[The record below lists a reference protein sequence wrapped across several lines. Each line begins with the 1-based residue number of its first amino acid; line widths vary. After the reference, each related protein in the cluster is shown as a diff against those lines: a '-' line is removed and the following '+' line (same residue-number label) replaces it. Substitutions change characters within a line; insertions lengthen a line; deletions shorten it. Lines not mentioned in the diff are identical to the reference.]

1 MLNKIL
7 KPFKL
12 EEYLANPSRKVV
24 TRDGRSA
31 KIICTDR
38 KNLNYPIVA
47 LVENKLTEGE
57 SVVCYTK
64 EGKLFNNVLTDAD
77 LVFAPEK
84 KEGWINL
91 YRTETSSQYVTSN
104 LYNSEEK
111 AIEIGRTSENYIAT
125 TKIEWEE

>member
-1 MLNKIL
+1 M
-7 KPFKL
+7 KPFSL

-24 TRDGRSA
+24 TRNGRSV

-38 KNLNYPIVA
+38 KNINHPIVA
-47 LVENKLTEGE
+47 LIENELTEGE
-57 SVVCYTK
+57 GVLCYTE
-64 EGKLFNNVLTDAD
+64 EGKIFNQVSNDAD
-77 LVFAPEK
+77 LFFVSEK

>member
-91 YRTETSSQYVTSN
+91 YKTETSSQYVTSN

>member
-1 MLNKIL
+1 M
-7 KPFKL
+7 KPFNL
-12 EEYLANPSRKVV
+12 EEYLKNPEKKVV

-31 KIICTDR
+31 KIIYTDR
-38 KNLNYPIVA
+38 KHSRYPIVT
-47 LVENKLTEGE
+47 LVKSKFTEEE
-57 SVVCYTK
+57 SIVCYTK
-64 EGKLFNNVLTDAD
+64 EGKIFDDILVDAD

-104 LYNSEEK
+104 PYNSEEK
-111 AIEIGRTSENYIAT
+111 AIEIGRNSENYIAT

>member
-1 MLNKIL
+1 M
-7 KPFKL
+7 KPFNL
-12 EEYLANPSRKVV
+12 EEYLKNPETKVV
-24 TRDGRSA
+24 TKSGLNVR
-31 KIICTDR
+31 IICTDR
-38 KNLNYPIVA
+38 KDLNYPIVV
-47 LVENKLTEGE
+47 LIENKFTERE
-57 SVVCYTK
+57 NVLYYTK
-64 EGKLFNNVLTDAD
+64 EGKIFTDVLNNWDLF
-77 LVFAPEK
+77 FAPEK

>member
-1 MLNKIL
+1 M
-7 KPFKL
+7 KPFSL
-12 EEYLANPSRKVV
+12 EEYLANPSKKIV

-38 KNLNYPIVA
+38 KNLNHPIVA
-47 LVENKLTEGE
+47 LVKSIFAEEE

-64 EGKLFNNVLTDAD
+64 EGKIFNQVLNDAD
-77 LVFAPEK
+77 LFFAPEK

-91 YRTETSSQYVTSN
+91 YRTKTSNQYVTSN
-104 LYNSEEK
+104 PYDSEEK
-111 AIEIGRTSENYIAT
+111 AIEIGRNSENYIAT

>member
-1 MLNKIL
+1 M
-7 KPFKL
+7 KPFSL
-12 EEYLANPSRKVV
+12 EEYLKNPSRKVV

-38 KNLNYPIVA
+38 KNLNHPIVA
-47 LVENKLTEGE
+47 LVKSRFAEEE
-57 SVVCYTK
+57 SIVCYTK
-64 EGKLFNNVLTDAD
+64 EGKIFNQVSNDAD
-77 LVFAPEK
+77 LFFAPEK
-84 KEGWINL
+84 HEGWINL

>member
-1 MLNKIL
+1 M
-7 KPFKL
+7 KPFNL
-12 EEYLANPSRKVV
+12 DEYLKDPSKKVV
-24 TRDGRSA
+24 TRDGRSVR
-31 KIICTDR
+31 IICTDR
-38 KNLNYPIVA
+38 KHSRYPIVA

-57 SVVCYTK
+57 NSVYYTK
-64 EGKLFNNVLTDAD
+64 EGKFFNNVLADID
-77 LVFAPEK
+77 LVFVSEK

-104 LYNSEEK
+104 PYDSEEK

>member
-1 MLNKIL
+1 MKRFN
-7 KPFKL
+7 L
-12 EEYLANPSRKVV
+12 EEYLKNPSKKIVA
-24 TRDGRSA
+24 RDGRSV

-38 KNLNYPIVA
+38 KNLNHPIVA
-47 LVENKLTEGE
+47 LIENEFTEEEG
-57 SVVCYTK
+57 VLCYTK
-64 EGKLFNNVLTDAD
+64 EGKIFNQVSNDAD
-77 LVFAPEK
+77 LFFVSEK

-91 YRTETSSQYVTSN
+91 YRTKTSSQYVTSN

>member
-1 MLNKIL
+1 M
-7 KPFKL
+7 KPFNL

-24 TRDGRSA
+24 TRDGRDVR
-31 KIICTDR
+31 IICTDFD
-38 KNLNYPIVA
+38 NPDFPVI
-47 LVENKLTEGE
+47 GE
-57 SVVCYTK
+57 IKGYKWPLSFATN
-64 EGKLFNNVLTDAD
+64 GKTIKWRQLSGDLF
-77 LVFAPEK
+77 FAPKK

>member
-1 MLNKIL
+1 M
-7 KPFKL
+7 KPFSL
-12 EEYLANPSRKVV
+12 EEYLKNPEKKVV
-24 TRDGRSA
+24 SRDGRSV

-38 KNLNYPIVA
+38 KNINHPIVA
-47 LVENKLTEGE
+47 LIENKLTEAEG
-57 SVVCYTK
+57 VLCYTE
-64 EGKLFNNVLTDAD
+64 EGKIFNQVSNDAD
-77 LVFAPEK
+77 LFFVSEK

>member
-1 MLNKIL
+1 M
-7 KPFKL
+7 KPFNL
-12 EEYLANPSRKVV
+12 EEYLKNPSKKIV
-24 TRDGRSA
+24 TRNGRNVKIHCTNYESSQPIIAEIEGTSYSFAIDGRFYN
-31 KIICTDR
+31 D
-38 KNLNYPIVA
+38 YD
-47 LVENKLTEGE
+47 E
-57 SVVCYTK
+57 SRND
-64 EGKLFNNVLTDAD
+64 LFFV
-77 LVFAPEK
+77 PEK

>member
-1 MLNKIL
+1 MKQFN
-7 KPFKL
+7 L
-12 EEYLANPSRKVV
+12 EEYLANPSKRVV
-24 TRDGRSA
+24 TRDGRSV

-38 KNLNYPIVA
+38 KNLNHPIVA
-47 LVENKLTEGE
+47 LIETEGE
-57 SVVCYTK
+57 GVLCYTK
-64 EGKLFNNVLTDAD
+64 EGKIFNQVSNDAD
-77 LVFAPEK
+77 LFFVSEK

-91 YRTETSSQYVTSN
+91 YRTKTSIQYVTSN

>member
-1 MLNKIL
+1 MKQFN
-7 KPFKL
+7 L

-24 TRDGRSA
+24 TRDGRRVR
-31 KIICTDR
+31 IICTDR
-38 KNLNYPIVA
+38 ECKRPIVA
-47 LVENKLTEGE
+47 LVRKYDATVDLAEEIIT
-57 SVVCYTK
+57 YTQD
-64 EGKLFNNVLTDAD
+64 GRVMNIVSSDDDLF
-77 LVFAPEK
+77 FAPEK

-91 YRTETSSQYVTSN
+91 YRTKTSSQYVTSN